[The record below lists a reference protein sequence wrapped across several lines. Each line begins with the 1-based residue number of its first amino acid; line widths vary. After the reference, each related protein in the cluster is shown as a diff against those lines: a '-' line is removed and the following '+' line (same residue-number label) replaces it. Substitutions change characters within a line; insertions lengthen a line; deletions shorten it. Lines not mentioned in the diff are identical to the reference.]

1 MSNAA
6 TRVHHP
12 YSPSTL
18 QAREACPCWTP
29 SGGTNEA
36 AEAGTLQHDAAEK
49 GLDDPRL
56 SDAQAAAVA
65 QCKAFCDD
73 LASKFPGATVLN
85 EQYLPVDDEVIW
97 ANDPPPL
104 RSRSKFLGTTAGFM
118 DWGLVTADGLH
129 GELVDY
135 KMGQHAVEEAS
146 NNLQGVSY
154 ALGLFKKYPTLR
166 DVTVTFLLPYR
177 DEVDQHTFD
186 MTNALALLL
195 RIKTVVHR
203 AIEAKRAGDFLTAR
217 PSVSACSFCGELGRC
232 PKVAELALHVGR
244 KYRPIDVP
252 KSLTP
257 SMMLDPKDVGL
268 GLQLAQVLKA
278 WAEAYR
284 AQATQKTIL
293 DDHFVPDGYKL
304 VSSVKRHVLPGKARE
319 LANIA
324 KEFLPEEQHDMVEAL
339 FDISLGPLE
348 KLISAAAPR
357 GSKEEAVETFGECIL
372 EAGAVEEGEPY
383 AYLRMDTAG
392 KPKTKNQKP

>member
-217 PSVSACSFCGELGRC
+217 PSVSACSFCGALGTC

-252 KSLTP
+252 KNLTP

-268 GLQLAQVLKA
+268 GLQLAMVLKA

-284 AQATQKTIL
+284 AQATQKTIM
-293 DDHFVPDGYKL
+293 DDKFVPEGYRL
-304 VSSVKRHVLPGKARE
+304 VSSVKRSVRKARE
-319 LANIA
+319 LVETA
-324 KEFLPEEQHDMVEAL
+324 KEFLPEDQWPLLEAL
-339 FDISLGPLE
+339 FEVPLGPVE
-348 KLISAAAPR
+348 KLISVAAPR
-357 GSKEEAVETFGECIL
+357 GSKEDTVEEFGRIIL
-372 EAGAVEEGEPY
+372 EAGLVEE
-383 AYLRMDTAG
+383 
-392 KPKTKNQKP
+392 